1 MGNTPTILEGGQGH
15 GQGDAH
21 ATSRDDRG
29 RSVSNDG
36 AQGEKLLTKCEVAQ
50 LCRVETRTVDRWV
63 AAGKITCYRTPGG
76 RLLFRERDVLMTADR
91 AGARPSEWPVMQRAI
106 RP

>member
-50 LCRVETRTVDRWV
+50 LCRVEIRTVDRWV
-63 AAGKITCYRTPGG
+63 AAGKIRCYRTPSG
-76 RLLFRERDVLMTADR
+76 RLLFRKKDALVTSDMSLRSALERQAM
-91 AGARPSEWPVMQRAI
+91 
-106 RP
+106 

>member
-1 MGNTPTILEGGQGH
+1 MSI
-15 GQGDAH
+15 
-21 ATSRDDRG
+21 
-29 RSVSNDG
+29 DG
-36 AQGEKLLTKCEVAQ
+36 PQAEKFLTKCEVAQ
-50 LCRVETRTVDRWV
+50 LCRVEIRTVDRWV

-91 AGARPSEWPVMQRAI
+91 AGARRSEWPVMQRAI